1 MKTVRRF
8 EFQEDILILEEMK
21 TVGVWSLEYGVMVT
35 LLEAR
40 AAGNWVRVSQ
50 KKGLQT
56 DPCFPMWA

>member
-1 MKTVRRF
+1 VKTVRRF
-8 EFQEDILILEEMK
+8 EFQEDSLTPEEMK
-21 TVGVWSLEYGVMVT
+21 TDGVWRLEHGVMVT

-56 DPCFPMWA
+56 DPSFPVWA